1 MRLLRMKQVVTMT
14 GLSRMTIYRLEAA
27 GQFPARRRLGTNSVG
42 WIEEDVAMWIASRPV
57 GVVNYSARQLRL
69 FS

>member
-1 MRLLRMKQVVTMT
+1 MKQVVTMT

-27 GQFPARRRLGTNSVG
+27 GLFPARRKLGTNSVG
-42 WIEEDVAMWIASRPV
+42 WIEEDIAAWIASRPV
-57 GVVNYSARQLRL
+57 AGTNYSASQLRL